1 MMHAGVNR
9 IIKLFLPAW
18 LLLAANV
25 WAGGGGA
32 EPTRINP
39 QCVPLI
45 QIQQLIGTLWM
56 FYLYPD
62 METGGNPEF
71 IRHVVF
77 GNHIEATPQCQR
89 TYLNAYYYGFCN
101 RLPLEGF
108 EAWGE
113 CGMVSWGQLSMP
125 QLVGR
130 SEGFSMTLT
139 TTPDSHVCMDAM
151 EFSFEFDATTTG
163 QYRLWGGGTFLCEVP
178 PIVFGGLT
186 GQLLIGPLVRIGPGG
201 PMVGPVINPSDYFV
215 PQ

>member
-1 MMHAGVNR
+1 MMHVGVSR
-9 IIKLFLPAW
+9 IAKLFLPVW

-25 WAGGGGA
+25 WAGGGEA
-32 EPTRINP
+32 ESSRINP
-39 QCVPLI
+39 QCVPLV
-45 QIQQLIGTLWM
+45 QVQQLIGTLWM

-77 GNHIEATPQCQR
+77 GNHIEAAPQCQR
-89 TYLNAYYYGFCN
+89 TYLNAYYHGHCN

-130 SEGFSMTLT
+130 SEGYSLTLT
-139 TTPDSHVCMDAM
+139 TTPDSQQCMDAM
-151 EFSFEFDATTTG
+151 EFSFEFDVSATG
-163 QYRLWGGGTFLCEVP
+163 QYRLWGGGMFLCQVP
-178 PIVFGGLT
+178 PIVMGGLT
-186 GQLLIGPLVRIGPGG
+186 GQLLLGPIVRIGPGG
-201 PMVGPVINPSDYFV
+201 PMVGPVINPPDYFI